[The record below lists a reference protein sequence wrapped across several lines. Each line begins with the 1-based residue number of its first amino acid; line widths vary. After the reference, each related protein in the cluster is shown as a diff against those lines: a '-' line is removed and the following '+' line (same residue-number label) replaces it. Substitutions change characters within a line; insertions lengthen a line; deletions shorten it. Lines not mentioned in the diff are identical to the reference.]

1 MAISVRIASA
11 GDVQAMAALLEVKR
25 QMLESFEPVMWRPSE
40 IAAQLTPQFFTH
52 QVVQPNVI
60 ARVAEDGERFLG
72 FVMGTLQDPPPVYAP
87 GGKTVLIDDFAVV
100 DGADGDSAASQLLD
114 AAISEARARGA
125 VQIITVAAAQD
136 ARASR
141 WFEEKKLR
149 VASQWWTRTLTH

>member
-1 MAISVRIASA
+1 
-11 GDVQAMAALLEVKR
+11 
-25 QMLESFEPVMWRPSE
+25 
-40 IAAQLTPQFFTH
+40 
-52 QVVQPNVI
+52 
-60 ARVAEDGERFLG
+60 
-72 FVMGTLQDPPPVYAP
+72 MGTLQDPPPVYAP

-100 DGADGDSAASQLLD
+100 DAADGDSAASQLLD
-114 AAISEARARGA
+114 AVISEARARGA